1 MVRPI
6 SGNQPLRSGDVYADQ
21 EGATVS
27 GARGPR
33 GAGPAQGTVSTPRTG
48 AAPVRDEIV
57 RSPAT
62 TQTPGQ
68 AAVAA
73 RQNEIRTTANA
84 LLREANATP
93 SGPRINVPAERDAGG
108 FQALVNRQHDRA
120 FRDGAINT
128 GTALLGGAAGTA
140 GHVIH
145 GGWGVAAEVGGV
157 VASELP
163 HAAHLAMHPT
173 VGGAIELGA
182 GVGTHV
188 GLGATVG
195 HPSNAGFSG
204 AVSGAGA
211 AGIST
216 TVSTMARQ
224 FEDGDERTRFQ
235 QQASVYDANRTA
247 LAQQARLATDH
258 GVLDGHLAA
267 VGRRPINWEMF
278 RSNGDYAE
286 GVRRGL
292 AESARD
298 PGSVAHLSLQQPQPA
313 RTSIP

>member
-6 SGNQPLRSGDVYADQ
+6 SGNQPIRSGDVYNEN
-21 EGATVS
+21 EGATVG
-27 GARGPR
+27 GARGPA
-33 GAGPAQGTVSTPRTG
+33 GAGPARGTVSTQRPG

-57 RSPAT
+57 QTPAT

-73 RQNEIRTTANA
+73 RNTEIRTTATA
-84 LLREANATP
+84 LLQQADATP
-93 SGPRINVPAERDAGG
+93 AGPRLDVPAQRDAGG

-120 FRDGAINT
+120 FREGGLNTGLAVVGGAIGAT
-128 GTALLGGAAGTA
+128 AQLTEGLGAVALEVVGTLGSEGGHIIHTAA
-140 GHVIH
+140 
-145 GGWGVAAEVGGV
+145 
-157 VASELP
+157 
-163 HAAHLAMHPT
+163 HPT
-173 VGGAIELGA
+173 VGGAIET
-182 GVGTHV
+182 GTGLAVHG
-188 GLGATVG
+188 GLGATTGHMGVG
-195 HPSNAGFSG
+195 AG

-211 AGIST
+211 AGINST
-216 TVSTMARQ
+216 ITTMARQ

-298 PGSVAHLSLQQPQPA
+298 PGSVAHLSLQRPQPA